1 MHGLALS
8 LEHAIRH
15 YGIAAVFL
23 SMVLESAC
31 IPLPSELIMTFAGF
45 EAYQGNI
52 GFTAAVFAGVAGN
65 MVGSM
70 LAYYVGSRGGRPLLR
85 RYGKYILFSEKHF
98 TAAERWFAR
107 YGAWAVLIARVL
119 PAIRTFISLPAGI
132 ANMKWGKFLLYTTI
146 GSIPWVYVLTLLG
159 FQLGRHWESID
170 AHSTTFTYIFA
181 ALLVAALVW
190 FWTRN
195 RQSSRQ

>member
-15 YGIAAVFL
+15 YGIAAVFFAML
-23 SMVLESAC
+23 LESAC

-52 GFTAAVFAGVAGN
+52 GFTAALFAGVIGN
-65 MVGSM
+65 IVGSM

-132 ANMKWGKFLLYTTI
+132 ANMKRGKFLLYTTI
-146 GSIPWVYVLTLLG
+146 GTIPWVYVLTLLG
-159 FQLGRHWESID
+159 FQLGQHWESIN
-170 AHSTTFTYIFA
+170 AHSTAFTYIFA
-181 ALLVAALVW
+181 ALLLAALVW

-195 RQSSRQ
+195 RQSSSQ

>member
-23 SMVLESAC
+23 SMLLESAC

-159 FQLGRHWESID
+159 FQLGRHWESIN

-181 ALLVAALVW
+181 ALLVAALLW

>member
-15 YGIAAVFL
+15 YGIAAVFFAML
-23 SMVLESAC
+23 LESAC

-52 GFTAAVFAGVAGN
+52 GFTAAVFAGVIGN
-65 MVGSM
+65 IVGSA

-132 ANMKWGKFLLYTTI
+132 ANMKRGKFLLYTTI
-146 GSIPWVYVLTLLG
+146 GTIPWVYVLTLLG
-159 FQLGRHWESID
+159 FQLGRHWESIN
-170 AHSTTFTYIFA
+170 AHSTAFTYIFA
-181 ALLVAALVW
+181 ALLLAALVW

-195 RQSSRQ
+195 RQSSSQ